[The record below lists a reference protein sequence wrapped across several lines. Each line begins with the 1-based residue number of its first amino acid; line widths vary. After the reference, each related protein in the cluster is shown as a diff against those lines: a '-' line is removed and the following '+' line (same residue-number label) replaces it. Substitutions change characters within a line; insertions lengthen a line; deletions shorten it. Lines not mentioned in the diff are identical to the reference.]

1 MDCKR
6 FEEQLDLY
14 LYEELSLPD
23 RQAIEEH
30 GAACE
35 TCRSRFEQAQR
46 LHALLMSQ
54 PPTEIPPELLVR
66 SRLKLEEAL
75 DAEQLGWRRLLADW
89 FPLLPGAHAPR
100 AAVAVVLLV
109 FGFGLGWVLR
119 PRAAKTP
126 PEESLPAKSSLVGSG
141 LGQISGISQVLPD
154 PETDQ
159 VRITLN
165 AQHHVT
171 LEGSLDD
178 PRIRQILVDA
188 VKSYDNAGI
197 RLDTLNALAEK
208 RDDPSVQDALLYALH
223 RDPNPGVRLQAVES
237 ARQMNWS
244 DRVQSA
250 LIQAASGDN
259 NPGVRVAAIN
269 ALVSHA
275 LSQRDESLL
284 PVLQGFAER
293 DANNYV
299 RIKALAA
306 VHEFEESQQVQ
317 Q

>member
-1 MDCKR
+1 MDCKD
-6 FEEQLDLY
+6 FEEKLDLY
-14 LYEELSLPD
+14 LYQELPPSD
-23 RQAIEEH
+23 QQRVEEH
-30 GAACE
+30 ASRCEACLD
-35 TCRSRFEQAQR
+35 RLEQMRR
-46 LHALLMSQ
+46 LHTLLTSR
-54 PPTEIPPELLVR
+54 PATEITPELLVR
-66 SRLKLEEAL
+66 SRLKLEDAL

-89 FPLLPGAHAPR
+89 FPLRPGAHAPR
-100 AAVAVVLLV
+100 AAVVLVLLV
-109 FGFGLGWVLR
+109 LGFGLGWALR
-119 PRAAKTP
+119 PGATKAP
-126 PEESLPAKSSLVGSG
+126 SVDSLPVKSSFLGSG
-141 LGQISGISQVLPD
+141 LGQISSISQVLPD
-154 PETDQ
+154 PATDQ

-197 RLDTLNALAEK
+197 RLDTLNALGQK
-208 RDDPSVQDALLYALH
+208 RDDPSIQNALLYALQ

-237 ARQMNWS
+237 ARQMTWS
-244 DRVQSA
+244 DRVQTA
-250 LIQAASGDN
+250 LVQAAAGDN
-259 NPGVRVAAIN
+259 NPGVRVAAID

-275 LSQRDESLL
+275 LSQRDESLI

-306 VHEFEESQQVQ
+306 VHELEE
-317 Q
+317 